1 MARRAFFDIM
11 RILLITPPLTQLNT
25 PYPATAYLK
34 GYYKAQGADV
44 RQVDL
49 GIEVADRVLSQ
60 EFLSD
65 IGLEEQARLIE
76 PVKRFLRGQ
85 DDTLGPRIA
94 NRSLLPEGK
103 RFEQLDED
111 NLEWSFGVSG
121 TTDKA
126 MHLATLFIEDIADY
140 VREHVDPHFD
150 LVRYAEYLSND
161 APTFDPLY
169 AELQQEPSVIDQMM
183 LTLLADCVSE
193 FSPDKV
199 CLTVPFP
206 GCLYGALRCG
216 QWLKANTKAT
226 IEIGGGFPNTEWRQ
240 LSDQRIYEF
249 CDEVVIDGCREADQ
263 YCPDFSDLPLDKYLS
278 LTEMTNPMHRLWSQG
293 RWNKMVMA
301 HGCYWHRCA
310 FCDTSLDYVCGY
322 KPTDIEPLYNGLLKT
337 ARQKGVYG
345 IHFVDEALP
354 PVALKKF
361 ALLNARAGNPLYFWG
376 NVRFEKTFSKDLA
389 AFLSY
394 CGLGGVSAGIE
405 SATGTGLESI
415 NKGTDIASITQA
427 CCAFKEAGILVHA
440 YMIYGFW
447 NDTAQSI
454 IDSMETLRQFFT
466 AGLLDS
472 AFWHKF
478 VLTRN
483 STVYNQWEKDG
494 TLDLVSG
501 ADSSSAFARNNLH
514 FKGEEKFNKFG
525 SPLDTA
531 LNAWMHGD
539 RLEQKVQKWFDFQ
552 VPTPNV
558 SRDFI
563 EGLINQ
569 YEQKS
574 SAKLTK
580 ETFEK
585 SDEGKGIFWLGG
597 KPLVCGQ
604 GKSSELRWIY
614 LQEECYLS
622 CQTLE
627 NKNPE
632 TVINLLIQLA
642 PEAAADERINALNLI
657 KKDQGLQKILSRLHN
672 KGVVNA

>member
-1 MARRAFFDIM
+1 M

-34 GYYKAQGADV
+34 GYYKAQGAEV

-49 GIEVADRVLSQ
+49 GIEVADRVLSR
-60 EFLSD
+60 EFLAGID
-65 IGLEEQARLIE
+65 LEEQARLIE

-278 LTEMTNPMHRLWSQG
+278 LTEITNPMHRLWSQG

-310 FCDTSLDYVCGY
+310 FCDTSLDYIGNYRAPKAATVVDHMERIMGQ
-322 KPTDIEPLYNGLLKT
+322 THRTGF
-337 ARQKGVYG
+337 
-345 IHFVDEALP
+345 HFVDEALP
-354 PVALKKF
+354 PKLLREVAEEILRRGL
-361 ALLNARAGNPLYFWG
+361 AVSFWG
-376 NVRFEKTFSKDLA
+376 NIRFEKAYTAELCDLLA
-389 AFLSY
+389 EAGMVAVSG
-394 CGLGGVSAGIE
+394 GLEVASDRLLKLIDKGVTIAQTVDACRHLRDAGIM
-405 SATGTGLESI
+405 
-415 NKGTDIASITQA
+415 
-427 CCAFKEAGILVHA
+427 VHT
-440 YMIYGFW
+440 YLMYGFP
-447 NDTAQSI
+447 T
-454 IDSMETLRQFFT
+454 ETLQETVDALETVRRMFDEGIVQ
-466 AGLLDS
+466 S
-472 AFWHKF
+472 AFWHRYAMTCHSPSGLNPERYGARRVTLEANPF
-478 VLTRN
+478 CNNEVDWEPADGLNEQFPYDIDAVGAALRLAT
-483 STVYNQWEKDG
+483 YNYMNG
-494 TLDLVSG
+494 LG
-501 ADSSSAFARNNLH
+501 
-514 FKGEEKFNKFG
+514 
-525 SPLDTA
+525 
-531 LNAWMHGD
+531 
-539 RLEQKVQKWFDFQ
+539 LEQPVRSWFPIKV
-552 VPTPNV
+552 P
-558 SRDFI
+558 
-563 EGLINQ
+563 
-569 YEQKS
+569 
-574 SAKLTK
+574 
-580 ETFEK
+580 
-585 SDEGKGIFWLGG
+585 
-597 KPLVCGQ
+597 KP
-604 GKSSELRWIY
+604 S
-614 LQEECYLS
+614 
-622 CQTLE
+622 
-627 NKNPE
+627 
-632 TVINLLIQLA
+632 
-642 PEAAADERINALNLI
+642 I
-657 KKDQGLQKILSRLHN
+657 K
-672 KGVVNA
+672 

>member
-1 MARRAFFDIM
+1 MNV
-11 RILLITPPLTQLNT
+11 LLITPPLTQLNT

-34 GYYKAQGADV
+34 GYYKAQGAEV

-49 GIEVADRVLSQ
+49 GIEVADRVLSR
-60 EFLSD
+60 EFLAGID
-65 IGLEEQARLIE
+65 LEEQARLIE

-103 RFEQLDED
+103 RFEQLDDD

-278 LTEMTNPMHRLWSQG
+278 LTEITNPMHRLWSQG

-310 FCDTSLDYVCGY
+310 FCDTSLDYIGNYRAPKAATVVDHMERIMEHTHRTGF
-322 KPTDIEPLYNGLLKT
+322 
-337 ARQKGVYG
+337 
-345 IHFVDEALP
+345 HFVDEALP
-354 PVALKKF
+354 PKLLREVAEEILRRGL
-361 ALLNARAGNPLYFWG
+361 AVSFWG
-376 NVRFEKTFSKDLA
+376 NIRFEKAYTAELCDLLA
-389 AFLSY
+389 EAGMVAVSG
-394 CGLGGVSAGIE
+394 GLEVASDRLLKLIDKGVTIQQTVEACRHLRDAGIM
-405 SATGTGLESI
+405 
-415 NKGTDIASITQA
+415 
-427 CCAFKEAGILVHA
+427 VHT
-440 YMIYGFW
+440 YLMYGFP
-447 NDTAQSI
+447 T
-454 IDSMETLRQFFT
+454 ETLQESVDALETVRRMFDEGIVQ
-466 AGLLDS
+466 S
-472 AFWHKF
+472 AFWHRYAMTCYSPSGLNPERYGARRVTLEANPF
-478 VLTRN
+478 CNNEVDWEPADGLNEQFPYDIEAVGAALRLAT
-483 STVYNQWEKDG
+483 YNYMNG
-494 TLDLVSG
+494 LG
-501 ADSSSAFARNNLH
+501 
-514 FKGEEKFNKFG
+514 
-525 SPLDTA
+525 
-531 LNAWMHGD
+531 
-539 RLEQKVQKWFDFQ
+539 LEQPVRSWFPIKV
-552 VPTPNV
+552 P
-558 SRDFI
+558 
-563 EGLINQ
+563 
-569 YEQKS
+569 
-574 SAKLTK
+574 
-580 ETFEK
+580 
-585 SDEGKGIFWLGG
+585 
-597 KPLVCGQ
+597 KP
-604 GKSSELRWIY
+604 S
-614 LQEECYLS
+614 
-622 CQTLE
+622 
-627 NKNPE
+627 
-632 TVINLLIQLA
+632 
-642 PEAAADERINALNLI
+642 I
-657 KKDQGLQKILSRLHN
+657 K
-672 KGVVNA
+672 

>member
-1 MARRAFFDIM
+1 M

-34 GYYKAQGADV
+34 GYYKAQGAEV

-49 GIEVADRVLSQ
+49 GIEVADRVLSR
-60 EFLSD
+60 EFLSG

-103 RFEQLDED
+103 RFEQLDDD

-126 MHLATLFIEDIADY
+126 LHLATLFIEDIADY
-140 VREHVDPHFD
+140 VREHVDLHFD

-169 AELQQEPSVIDQMM
+169 AELQQKPSAIDQMM

-310 FCDTSLDYVCGY
+310 FCDTSLDYIGNYRAPKATTVVDHMERIMEHTHRTGF
-322 KPTDIEPLYNGLLKT
+322 
-337 ARQKGVYG
+337 
-345 IHFVDEALP
+345 HFVDEALP
-354 PVALKKF
+354 PKLLREVAEEILRRGL
-361 ALLNARAGNPLYFWG
+361 AVSFWG
-376 NVRFEKTFSKDLA
+376 NIRFEKAYTAELCDLLA
-389 AFLSY
+389 EAGMVAVSG
-394 CGLGGVSAGIE
+394 GLEVASDRLLKLIDKGVTIQQTVEACRHLRDAGIM
-405 SATGTGLESI
+405 
-415 NKGTDIASITQA
+415 
-427 CCAFKEAGILVHA
+427 VHT
-440 YMIYGFW
+440 YLMYGFP
-447 NDTAQSI
+447 T
-454 IDSMETLRQFFT
+454 ETLQESVDALETVRRMFDEGIVQ
-466 AGLLDS
+466 S
-472 AFWHKF
+472 AFWHRYAM
-478 VLTRN
+478 TCH
-483 STVYNQWEKDG
+483 SP
-494 TLDLVSG
+494 SG
-501 ADSSSAFARNNLH
+501 
-514 FKGEEKFNKFG
+514 
-525 SPLDTA
+525 
-531 LNAWMHGD
+531 MH
-539 RLEQKVQKWFDFQ
+539 
-552 VPTPNV
+552 
-558 SRDFI
+558 
-563 EGLINQ
+563 
-569 YEQKS
+569 
-574 SAKLTK
+574 
-580 ETFEK
+580 
-585 SDEGKGIFWLGG
+585 
-597 KPLVCGQ
+597 
-604 GKSSELRWIY
+604 
-614 LQEECYLS
+614 
-622 CQTLE
+622 
-627 NKNPE
+627 
-632 TVINLLIQLA
+632 
-642 PEAAADERINALNLI
+642 PEAFGARRVTMDPNPFCNNEVDWEPIDGGQQFDYDIDAVGAALRLATYNYMNGLGLDQPVRSWFPIRVPRPTQER
-657 KKDQGLQKILSRLHN
+657 KH
-672 KGVVNA
+672 

>member
-1 MARRAFFDIM
+1 M

-34 GYYKAQGADV
+34 GYYKAQGAEV

-49 GIEVADRVLSQ
+49 GIEVADRVLSR
-60 EFLSD
+60 EFLSG

-76 PVKRFLRGQ
+76 PIKRFLRGQ

-103 RFEQLDED
+103 RFEQLNED

-310 FCDTSLDYVCGY
+310 FCDTSLDYIGNYRAPKAATVVNHMERIMEQTHRTGF
-322 KPTDIEPLYNGLLKT
+322 
-337 ARQKGVYG
+337 
-345 IHFVDEALP
+345 HFVDEALP
-354 PVALKKF
+354 PKLLREVAEEILRRGL
-361 ALLNARAGNPLYFWG
+361 AVSFWG
-376 NVRFEKTFSKDLA
+376 NIRFEKAYTAELCDLLA
-389 AFLSY
+389 EAGMVAVSG
-394 CGLGGVSAGIE
+394 GLEVASDRLLKLIDKGVTIQQTVEACRHLRDAGIM
-405 SATGTGLESI
+405 
-415 NKGTDIASITQA
+415 
-427 CCAFKEAGILVHA
+427 VHT
-440 YMIYGFW
+440 YLMYGFP
-447 NDTAQSI
+447 T
-454 IDSMETLRQFFT
+454 ETLQESVDALETVRRMFDEGIVQ
-466 AGLLDS
+466 S
-472 AFWHKF
+472 AFWHRYAMTCHSPSGLNPERYGARRVTLEANPF
-478 VLTRN
+478 CNNEVDWEPADGLNEQFPYDIDAVGAALRLAT
-483 STVYNQWEKDG
+483 YNYMNG
-494 TLDLVSG
+494 LG
-501 ADSSSAFARNNLH
+501 
-514 FKGEEKFNKFG
+514 
-525 SPLDTA
+525 
-531 LNAWMHGD
+531 
-539 RLEQKVQKWFDFQ
+539 LEQPVRSWFPIKV
-552 VPTPNV
+552 P
-558 SRDFI
+558 
-563 EGLINQ
+563 
-569 YEQKS
+569 
-574 SAKLTK
+574 
-580 ETFEK
+580 
-585 SDEGKGIFWLGG
+585 
-597 KPLVCGQ
+597 KP
-604 GKSSELRWIY
+604 S
-614 LQEECYLS
+614 
-622 CQTLE
+622 
-627 NKNPE
+627 
-632 TVINLLIQLA
+632 
-642 PEAAADERINALNLI
+642 I
-657 KKDQGLQKILSRLHN
+657 K
-672 KGVVNA
+672 

>member
-1 MARRAFFDIM
+1 M
-11 RILLITPPLTQLNT
+11 RILLITLPLTQLNT

-34 GYYKAQGADV
+34 GYYKAQGAEV

-103 RFEQLDED
+103 RFEQLDDD

-126 MHLATLFIEDIADY
+126 LHLATLFIEDIADY
-140 VREHVDPHFD
+140 VREHVDLHFD

-169 AELQQEPSVIDQMM
+169 AELQQKPSAIDQMM

-263 YCPDFSDLPLDKYLS
+263 YCPDFSDLPFDKYLS

-310 FCDTSLDYVCGY
+310 FCDTSLDYIGNYRAPKAATVVDHMERIMEQTHRTGF
-322 KPTDIEPLYNGLLKT
+322 
-337 ARQKGVYG
+337 
-345 IHFVDEALP
+345 HFVDEALP
-354 PVALKKF
+354 PKLLREVAEEILRRGL
-361 ALLNARAGNPLYFWG
+361 AVSFWG
-376 NVRFEKTFSKDLA
+376 NIRFEKAYTAELCDLLA
-389 AFLSY
+389 EAGMVAVSG
-394 CGLGGVSAGIE
+394 GLEVASDRLLKLMDKGVTIQQTAEACRHLRDAGIM
-405 SATGTGLESI
+405 
-415 NKGTDIASITQA
+415 
-427 CCAFKEAGILVHA
+427 VHT
-440 YMIYGFW
+440 YLMYGFP
-447 NDTAQSI
+447 T
-454 IDSMETLRQFFT
+454 ETLQETVDALETVRRMFDEGIVQ
-466 AGLLDS
+466 S
-472 AFWHKF
+472 AFWHRYAM
-478 VLTRN
+478 TCH
-483 STVYNQWEKDG
+483 SP
-494 TLDLVSG
+494 SG
-501 ADSSSAFARNNLH
+501 
-514 FKGEEKFNKFG
+514 
-525 SPLDTA
+525 
-531 LNAWMHGD
+531 MH
-539 RLEQKVQKWFDFQ
+539 
-552 VPTPNV
+552 
-558 SRDFI
+558 
-563 EGLINQ
+563 
-569 YEQKS
+569 
-574 SAKLTK
+574 
-580 ETFEK
+580 
-585 SDEGKGIFWLGG
+585 
-597 KPLVCGQ
+597 
-604 GKSSELRWIY
+604 
-614 LQEECYLS
+614 
-622 CQTLE
+622 
-627 NKNPE
+627 
-632 TVINLLIQLA
+632 
-642 PEAAADERINALNLI
+642 PEAFGARRVTMDPNPFCNNEVDWEPIDGGQQFDYDIDAVGAALRLATYNYMNGLGLDQPVRSWFPIRVPRPTQER
-657 KKDQGLQKILSRLHN
+657 KH
-672 KGVVNA
+672 

>member
-1 MARRAFFDIM
+1 M

-34 GYYKAQGADV
+34 GYYKAQGAEV

-49 GIEVADRVLSQ
+49 GIEVADRVLSR
-60 EFLSD
+60 EFLAGID
-65 IGLEEQARLIE
+65 LEEQARLIE

-103 RFEQLDED
+103 RFEQLDDD

-278 LTEMTNPMHRLWSQG
+278 LTEITNPMHRLWSQG

-310 FCDTSLDYVCGY
+310 FCDTSLDYIGNYRAPKAATVVDHMERIMEQTHRTGF
-322 KPTDIEPLYNGLLKT
+322 
-337 ARQKGVYG
+337 
-345 IHFVDEALP
+345 HFVDEALP
-354 PVALKKF
+354 PKLLREVAEEILRRGL
-361 ALLNARAGNPLYFWG
+361 AVSFWG
-376 NVRFEKTFSKDLA
+376 NIRFEKAYTAELCDLLA
-389 AFLSY
+389 EAGMVAVSG
-394 CGLGGVSAGIE
+394 GLEVASDRLLKLIDKGVTIQQTVEACRHLRDAGIM
-405 SATGTGLESI
+405 
-415 NKGTDIASITQA
+415 
-427 CCAFKEAGILVHA
+427 VHT
-440 YMIYGFW
+440 YLMYGFP
-447 NDTAQSI
+447 T
-454 IDSMETLRQFFT
+454 ETLQETVDALETVRRMFDEGIVQ
-466 AGLLDS
+466 S
-472 AFWHKF
+472 AFWHRYAMTCHSPSGLNPERYGARR
-478 VLTRN
+478 VTLEPN
-483 STVYNQWEKDG
+483 SFCNNEVDWEPADGANGLNGQFPYDIDAVGAALRLATYNYMNG
-494 TLDLVSG
+494 LG
-501 ADSSSAFARNNLH
+501 
-514 FKGEEKFNKFG
+514 
-525 SPLDTA
+525 
-531 LNAWMHGD
+531 
-539 RLEQKVQKWFDFQ
+539 LEQPVRSWFPIKV
-552 VPTPNV
+552 P
-558 SRDFI
+558 
-563 EGLINQ
+563 
-569 YEQKS
+569 
-574 SAKLTK
+574 
-580 ETFEK
+580 
-585 SDEGKGIFWLGG
+585 
-597 KPLVCGQ
+597 KP
-604 GKSSELRWIY
+604 S
-614 LQEECYLS
+614 
-622 CQTLE
+622 
-627 NKNPE
+627 
-632 TVINLLIQLA
+632 
-642 PEAAADERINALNLI
+642 I
-657 KKDQGLQKILSRLHN
+657 K
-672 KGVVNA
+672 